1 MKNPFKKKGKL
12 PETIQQAWTDFDGY
26 LDYLFGRKKSNRFL
40 DESAASF
47 ISAYYG
53 TVYSCIDR
61 RSKGVAGTAWRLFTT
76 KQTASRAKQMTNK
89 RKDYLFSLP
98 SLARVLKSATD
109 IVEIEDDPILDLFW
123 ETNDVQNEYQL
134 KIGTVS
140 YQDIEGTCY
149 WYIIKG
155 GSGIPVAIEFIQPQ
169 YMTAIEDKTTGKI
182 IKYIYKA
189 GKEEITYKPDEIV
202 QFAYFNPSSKLK
214 GYSPTRAACQS
225 VSLDRGMVDFLF
237 DALANRLRQEVILT
251 SEGQLQEPV
260 IKSIQ
265 DQMEQYRTTKK
276 DKMPILPGNLKP
288 ITLSGN
294 MRDLPFVPN
303 RKFEREL
310 VCNVFGVPVSM
321 LSTDSSNRAVQE
333 ASEYEFSKYTIFPLC
348 EQIQQQINQK
358 LIPMFGDDGKFVA
371 FDDPIPQNR
380 ELELKEREAALAGN
394 PYKTI
399 NQVRAEDNDPP
410 IDGGDIL
417 YGRNGQPL
425 GTAEQTAKAID
436 EIIERVK
443 QRGRT

>member
-12 PETIQQAWTDFDGY
+12 PETIQQAWGDFDGY
-26 LDYLFGRKKSNRFL
+26 LDYLFGRKKADRFL
-40 DESAASF
+40 TATSESF
-47 ISAYYG
+47 IKAYYG

-61 RSKGVAGTAWRLFTT
+61 RSKGVAGTAWKLFTT
-76 KQTASRAKQMTNK
+76 KQTVSRAKQVTSK
-89 RKDYLFSLP
+89 RKDYIFSLP
-98 SLARVLKSATD
+98 SLAKVLKSATD

-123 ETNDVQNEYQL
+123 NTNDVQNEYQL
-134 KIGTVS
+134 KVGTVA

-149 WYIIKG
+149 WYIIKRG
-155 GSGIPVAIEFIQPQ
+155 TGVPDAIEFIQPQ
-169 YMTAIEDKTTGKI
+169 YMTAIEDKKTGKVTH
-182 IKYIYKA
+182 YIYKA
-189 GKEEITYKPDEIV
+189 GKEEIRYEADEIV

-214 GYSPTRAACQS
+214 GYSPTKAACES
-225 VSLDRGMVDFLF
+225 ISLERGMVDFLF

-265 DQMEQYRTTKK
+265 AQMESYRTTNK

-303 RKFEREL
+303 RRYERES
-310 VCNVFGVPVSM
+310 VCNVFGVPISM

-333 ASEYEFSKYTIFPLC
+333 ASEYEFAKYTLFPLC

-358 LIPMFGDDGKFVA
+358 FIPLFGDDTKFVA

-380 ELELKEREAALAGN
+380 ELELKERETALAGN
-394 PYKTI
+394 PYMTI
-399 NQVRAEDNDPP
+399 NEVRAEENLEPLPD
-410 IDGGDIL
+410 GDIL
-417 YGRNGQPL
+417 YGAGGQPI
-425 GTAEQTAKAID
+425 GTSEQTAKAID
-436 EIIERVK
+436 EIVERIK
-443 QRGRT
+443 QRGR